1 MQIHKFTNSGQSMF
15 EVIIALFIIAMIIVG
30 VVSLTT
36 ISVSNSVFSR
46 NKTLAG
52 KYSQEAIEWLR
63 SQREV
68 NFSVFKTNATG
79 TWCLSSLAFSSHS
92 ACGSSIPGTIFK
104 REVVFSTSQI
114 GVCPGVDCKNIINA
128 DVKTYWTD
136 SKGTHQAVSTTE
148 FTDIRE
154 K

>member
-1 MQIHKFTNSGQSMF
+1 MKMTNNQKPIIKHTSGQSMF

-92 ACGSSIPGTIFK
+92 ACGSSITGTIFK
-104 REVVFSTSQI
+104 RQVTFTVVTNPTIIKAEVTTSW
-114 GVCPGVDCKNIINA
+114 D
-128 DVKTYWTD
+128 D

-154 K
+154 R

>member
-1 MQIHKFTNSGQSMF
+1 MNYEIRNDAGQSMF
-15 EVIIALFIIAMIIVG
+15 EVVIAIFIIAMIIVG

-63 SQREV
+63 SQREA
-68 NFSVFKTNATG
+68 NFTTFKTNAVG
-79 TWCLSSLAFSSHS
+79 TRCLNTLTFTAPPCQF
-92 ACGSSIPGTIFK
+92 INTIFK
-104 REVVFSTSQI
+104 RQVTFTTTTNPTIIKAEVITS
-114 GVCPGVDCKNIINA
+114 
-128 DVKTYWTD
+128 WTD